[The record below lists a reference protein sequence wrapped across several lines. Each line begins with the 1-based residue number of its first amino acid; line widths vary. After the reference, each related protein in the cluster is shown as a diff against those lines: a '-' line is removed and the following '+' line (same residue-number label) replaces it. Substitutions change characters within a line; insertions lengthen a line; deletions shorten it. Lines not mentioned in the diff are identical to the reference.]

1 MAEIL
6 TLGEMML
13 RLSTDLGFLL
23 NSSYKLNVNYGGSEA
38 NVATGLANLGHSVRF
53 ASKVPDS
60 PLGDAAVR
68 TLHTNGVDTSFVLR
82 GGNRIGVYYLEKGD
96 SLRFSKVIYDREGS
110 AIAEMDIREW
120 DFDRLFQNVS
130 LFHLSGITFA
140 LSEKWRGYG
149 QQLVRAACDRGIPV
163 SFDINF
169 RSKMWSLEEAR
180 ASICPILPMV
190 SYCCA
195 NYLDARHFF
204 GVDAAVARPG
214 NMEAVYREIS
224 SRFPHMNALYA
235 TDRHVFSTSDNN
247 LQGMLWKDGRFVTS
261 KNYQLMP
268 IVDRIGGGDAFV
280 AGTLHGIL
288 KGMAPEEIV
297 RFATATA
304 LLKHTVNGDWIP
316 ISEREVLE
324 WLDAPNGEVK
334 R

>member
-13 RLSTDLGFLL
+13 RLSTDLGYLL

-38 NVATGLANLGHSVRF
+38 NVASVLANLGHHVRF

-68 TLHTNGVDTSFVLR
+68 TLHTNHVDTSFVLR
-82 GGNRIGVYYLEKGD
+82 GGRRIGVYYLEKGD
-96 SLRFSKVIYDREGS
+96 SLRFSRVIYDRQDS
-110 AIAEMDIREW
+110 AVSQMDVREW
-120 DFDRLFQNVS
+120 DFDRLFQHVS
-130 LFHLSGITFA
+130 LFHISGITFA
-140 LSEKWRGYG
+140 LSEKWSHFG
-149 QQLVRAACDRGIPV
+149 QELVKAAYDRGIPV

-169 RSKMWSLEEAR
+169 RQKMWSLEHAK

-195 NYLDARHFF
+195 NYLDAHNFF
-204 GVDAAVARPG
+204 KVDASIARAD
-214 NMEAVYREIS
+214 NMEACYREIS
-224 SRFPHMNALYA
+224 GRFPHMKALYA

-261 KNYQLMP
+261 KNYQLLP

-280 AGTLHGIL
+280 AGMLHGIL
-288 KGMAPEEIV
+288 SGMEPEQTV
-297 RFATATA
+297 RFGTATA

-316 ISEREVLE
+316 ISERDVLE
-324 WLDAPNGEVK
+324 WLDAPDGEVK